1 MIFEEFSGTVKIFPS
16 IKIKIF
22 QKSCFFLLT
31 NSWTWGFS
39 LMLILYDYIRL
50 IKCSRMIW
58 YKHIRSSG
66 FRVRWKKHDFWKILI
81 LKFGQLKILQKSCFF
96 LLTREPEVLA
106 LCLFYTIIS
115 VSSNA
120 AEWYNISIW
129 LDPQVSELGGKN
141 MIFEEFSGTV
151 KIFPSIK
158 IKIFQKSCF
167 FHLTRKPEDLMCL
180 YHIILLHL
188 MRRI

>member
-1 MIFEEFSGTVKIFPS
+1 MFFPS
-16 IKIKIF
+16 
-22 QKSCFFLLT
+22 

-39 LMLILYDYIRL
+39 LMLILYNYIRL

-106 LCLFYTIIS
+106 LCLFYTITS
-115 VSSNA
+115 VLSNA
-120 AEWYNISIW
+120 GEWYNISIW

-141 MIFEEFSGTV
+141 MIFEEFSTDQNTCKNVDLRVSSSAARVQAGVDYT
-151 KIFPSIK
+151 
-158 IKIFQKSCF
+158 
-167 FHLTRKPEDLMCL
+167 HATRP
-180 YHIILLHL
+180 
-188 MRRI
+188 